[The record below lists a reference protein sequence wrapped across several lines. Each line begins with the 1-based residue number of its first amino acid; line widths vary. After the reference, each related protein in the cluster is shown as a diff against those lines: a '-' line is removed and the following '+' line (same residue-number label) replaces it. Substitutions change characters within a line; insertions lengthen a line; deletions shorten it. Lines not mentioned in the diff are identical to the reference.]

1 MMTPSRI
8 DALLA
13 SLSPQEIEALKYDWT
28 IWANAKQ
35 LPPKGDWTT
44 WLLLG
49 GRGAGKTRA
58 GSEWVRSLAT
68 GKGTVNAVSP
78 IALIGETLGDA
89 RNIMV
94 EGISGLLSIHPK
106 GQRPTFHKT
115 RNLLEWPNGAQGQ
128 LFSAREPESLRGP
141 QFAAA
146 WCDEFA
152 KWHYQQQAW
161 DMLQFGLRLGAR
173 PRQLVTTTPKPSK
186 LLAAIMGNDDTR
198 TTIIKTIENK
208 KNLAPSFFD
217 KVIKTYQGTSLGRQ
231 ELDGEILSQSDGAL
245 WRRDQLDGLRV
256 TKAPALDRIIIAVD
270 PPVSAHARSDKCGI
284 VVVGKSGEQ
293 IFVLADL
300 TMARVSPLMWASRVV
315 DAFTQFNADCV
326 VAEVNQGG
334 DLVTSALHQISPNL
348 PVRTVHAKR
357 GKWLRAEPVAL
368 YYERGLVRHV
378 GIHTELEDE
387 MCTFTANGK
396 ADGHSPDRL
405 DALVWAITELVQFEK
420 VRPRI
425 RNS

>member
-1 MMTPSRI
+1 MTKTTRI
-8 DALLA
+8 DAILA
-13 SLSPQEIEALKYDWT
+13 SLSPQEFEALKHDWS

-58 GSEWVRSLAT
+58 GSEWVRSLA
-68 GKGTVNAVSP
+68 KGHGANGPVSP
-78 IALIGETLGDA
+78 IALIGETISDA
-89 RNIMV
+89 RAIMV
-94 EGISGLLSIHPK
+94 EGISGLLAVHPQ
-106 GQRPTFHKT
+106 GERPIFHRT
-115 RNLLEWPNGAQGQ
+115 RNVLEWPNGALGQ

-146 WCDEFA
+146 WCDEFC
-152 KWHYQQQAW
+152 KWSHQKQTW
-161 DMLQFGLRLGAR
+161 DMLQFGLRLGTR
-173 PRQLVTTTPKPSK
+173 PRQLITTTPKPTP
-186 LLAAIMGNDDTR
+186 LLTQIIASDDTR

-208 KNLAPSFFD
+208 KNLAPSFFQ
-217 KVIKTYQGTSLGRQ
+217 KVIKTYEGTNLGRQ
-231 ELDGEILSQSDGAL
+231 ELEGEILTQSDGAL
-245 WRRDQLDGLRV
+245 WQRAQFDALRV
-256 TKAPALDRIIIAVD
+256 QNAPALDRIIIAVD

-284 VVVGKSGEQ
+284 IVAGRVDNQ

-300 TMARVSPLMWASRVV
+300 TMSQASPLAWSSRVAE
-315 DAFTQFNADCV
+315 AFVQFNADCV

-334 DLVTSALHQISPNL
+334 DLVTAALHQISPSL

-378 GIHTELEDE
+378 GIHAELEDE
-387 MCTFTANGK
+387 MCNFTADGK
-396 ADGHSPDRL
+396 ASGHSPDRL
-405 DALVWAITELVQFEK
+405 DALVWAITELVRFDD

-425 RNS
+425 RNI

>member
-1 MMTPSRI
+1 
-8 DALLA
+8 
-13 SLSPQEIEALKYDWT
+13 
-28 IWANAKQ
+28 
-35 LPPKGDWTT
+35 
-44 WLLLG
+44 
-49 GRGAGKTRA
+49 
-58 GSEWVRSLAT
+58 
-68 GKGTVNAVSP
+68 
-78 IALIGETLGDA
+78 
-89 RNIMV
+89 
-94 EGISGLLSIHPK
+94 
-106 GQRPTFHKT
+106 
-115 RNLLEWPNGAQGQ
+115 
-128 LFSAREPESLRGP
+128 
-141 QFAAA
+141 
-146 WCDEFA
+146 
-152 KWHYQQQAW
+152 
-161 DMLQFGLRLGAR
+161 
-173 PRQLVTTTPKPSK
+173 
-186 LLAAIMGNDDTR
+186 
-198 TTIIKTIENK
+198 
-208 KNLAPSFFD
+208 
-217 KVIKTYQGTSLGRQ
+217 
-231 ELDGEILSQSDGAL
+231 LDGEILSQSDGAL

-256 TKAPALDRIIIAVD
+256 TKAPELDRIIIAVD